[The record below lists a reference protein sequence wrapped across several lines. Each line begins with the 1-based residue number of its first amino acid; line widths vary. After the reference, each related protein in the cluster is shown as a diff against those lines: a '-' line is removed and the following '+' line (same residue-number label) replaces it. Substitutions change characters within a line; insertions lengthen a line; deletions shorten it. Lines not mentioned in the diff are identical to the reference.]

1 MDVPELRCLLPHVLL
16 VYPTA
21 GFQRKEDH
29 VASIFKATNSSET
42 SNDFQQT
49 TWRHTPEDSTPP
61 SHSGDQLIS
70 SGPKLLLLRP
80 NEQVATE
87 TKLEPVQA
95 GSAGPCNLAP
105 RHDWNIVTGS
115 ADLMIGLQLRDKRR
129 LTRKA
134 Q

>member
-1 MDVPELRCLLPHVLL
+1 VWSDTSLP
-16 VYPTA
+16 T
-21 GFQRKEDH
+21 FQRSVLPLPFRVEEK
-29 VASIFKATNSSET
+29 VKQATSKKHEAERE
-42 SNDFQQT
+42 

-105 RHDWNIVTGS
+105 SHDWNIVTGS